1 MQEVGR
7 HSLELEPVILLG
19 VNLWTAHSLEE
30 KLHGRAAAV
39 NSLVFIAAS
48 VVGAHKGVTFGD
60 VYPPFVAISSWMG
73 DGFSTL
79 RINALTK

>member
-1 MQEVGR
+1 MPLAKTR
-7 HSLELEPVILLG
+7 ELFGCHAFVLLG

-39 NSLVFIAAS
+39 NPLVFIAAS

-60 VYPPFVAISSWMG
+60 GYPLVLC
-73 DGFSTL
+73 DL
-79 RINALTK
+79 